1 MDPVLTVLIHIDI
14 VFVSIRIGLEET
26 TCERVIVP
34 GTVVVKACFDVE
46 SSAGEHVGIGVVDV
60 FYGGLAVDGVF
71 VGLDGVAG
79 RVAEGHDRAEAVIVI
94 VIGLAFGLFNHAD
107 RLVDSRAV
115 DVFAQ
120 QVVIAVVFGDNV
132 RAVI

>member
-1 MDPVLTVLIHIDI
+1 
-14 VFVSIRIGLEET
+14 LEEPAR
-26 TCERVIVP
+26 EWVIVP
-34 GTVVVKACFDVE
+34 GSVVIKTYFYVE

-60 FYGGLAVDGVF
+60 FYGDLAVNRVF
-71 VGLDGVAG
+71 VSLDGVAG
-79 RVAEGHDRAEAVIVI
+79 RVAEGHNRAEAVEVI
-94 VIGLAFGLFNHAD
+94 VIDGVTVGHLDHAD

-132 RAVI
+132 VAVI